1 MFYALFFLFIAAD
14 FLRPIEP
21 PEKPEAAITMLDIAT
36 DFRGIKFRSKPNLGK
51 GYFFYEKD
59 GDTLVYRKA
68 KDYMNV
74 NGIPVDDVYYV
85 FWEKKF
91 LGGVMLCYTAD
102 DCLEPLYE
110 MLSPKLGEG
119 YLKEGSERVV
129 WFGDNAY
136 LILKRE
142 DDGTGRLMMFDRE
155 TVLEIKRAPVEGL

>member
-74 NGIPVDDVYYV
+74 
-85 FWEKKF
+85 
-91 LGGVMLCYTAD
+91 
-102 DCLEPLYE
+102 
-110 MLSPKLGEG
+110 KLGEG